1 MSEQDL
7 LLNKTHCCE
16 MADGI
21 LMLKVRSYGKEEF
34 GIIQGFS
41 QPV

>member
-7 LLNKTHCCE
+7 LLNKTHCYK

-21 LMLKVRSYGKEEF
+21 LMLKIRSYGKEEF

-41 QPV
+41 QPI

>member
-7 LLNKTHCCE
+7 PLNKTHCYE
-16 MADGI
+16 VTDGM

-41 QPV
+41 QPI